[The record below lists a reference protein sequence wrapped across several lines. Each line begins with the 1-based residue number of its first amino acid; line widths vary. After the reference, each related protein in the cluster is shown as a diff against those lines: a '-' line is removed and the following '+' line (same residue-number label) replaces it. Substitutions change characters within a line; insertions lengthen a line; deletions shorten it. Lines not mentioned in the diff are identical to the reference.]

1 MSRPE
6 LPQQVID
13 EALCIGAND
22 RNSRLIIC
30 AYFMKDHTPEE
41 NAAFLAKH
49 YGTNGAGFYINDRE
63 YALWYDPEGIRVS
76 TGRSAQNRY
85 ATLLSWEDAA
95 KRIRELLDLG
105 RYMPQ
110 HELDRVAD
118 YERKTLAE
126 SLALTARDFR
136 RRPGMRAMRQPSA
149 LPCLQKA
156 ASRRL
161 NSRFL
166 NC

>member
-49 YGTNGAGFYINDRE
+49 YGTNRAGFYINDRE
-63 YALWYDPEGIRVS
+63 YALWYDPRVS
-76 TGRSAQNRY
+76 GYLPDAVRKIAMLRFCPGKMPPSVSGNCWIWGGICRSM
-85 ATLLSWEDAA
+85 
-95 KRIRELLDLG
+95 K
-105 RYMPQ
+105 
-110 HELDRVAD
+110 LDRVAD

-126 SLALTARDFR
+126 SLALTARDFSEEAR
-136 RRPGMRAMRQPSA
+136 DAGYAPTLRLR
-149 LPCLQKA
+149 LQKA

>member
-63 YALWYDPEGIRVS
+63 YALWYDPEGILGQ
-76 TGRSAQNRY
+76 TGGICPVTQCAKSLCY
-85 ATLLSWEDAA
+85 ASV
-95 KRIRELLDLG
+95 LG
-105 RYMPQ
+105 RCRQAY
-110 HELDRVAD
+110 
-118 YERKTLAE
+118 
-126 SLALTARDFR
+126 
-136 RRPGMRAMRQPSA
+136 PGIAGSGA
-149 LPCLQKA
+149 VYA
-156 ASRRL
+156 AA
-161 NSRFL
+161 
-166 NC
+166 